1 MFGWE
6 DISYSNGAISKEGLE
21 RALVVWPGQS
31 SLPRDDLSP
40 RVHYSE
46 SGCLL
51 VVAHLTESL
60 LWGTVHV

>member
-1 MFGWE
+1 ME
-6 DISYSNGAISKEGLE
+6 DISYSNGAIGRGL

-31 SLPRDDLSP
+31 SLRRDDLST

-51 VVAHLTESL
+51 VVAHLTRSP
-60 LWGTVHV
+60 LWGTVHS

>member
-1 MFGWE
+1 MFGRE

-46 SGCLL
+46 SECLL

>member
-1 MFGWE
+1 ME
-6 DISYSNGAISKEGLE
+6 DISCSNGAIGRGL

-31 SLPRDDLSP
+31 SLHRDDLST

-51 VVAHLTESL
+51 VVAHLTRSP
-60 LWGTVHV
+60 LWGTVHS